1 MARTYEEFV
10 EYFYSSKEA
19 VLAVARWA
27 WDEGYDVFIPA
38 MVLRPKYEPAKNY
51 SDDGD
56 IHITKDGAT
65 KKLNIKLQNTAPFS
79 GADDWPFPVIFVAN
93 KESADAYGDD
103 ISSYVIV
110 SNDMKCACVIN
121 KKQTWQ
127 FWSVIKFYNEK
138 HHYHEEVYACPIA
151 QAKFYQIG

>member
-1 MARTYEEFV
+1 VARTYEEFV
-10 EYFYSSKEA
+10 EYFHSSKEA

-27 WDEGYDVFIPA
+27 WDEGHDVFIPA
-38 MVLRPKYEPAKNY
+38 MKLRPKHDFTNDYR
-51 SDDGD
+51 DDGD
-56 IHITKDGAT
+56 LHITKDGLT
-65 KKLNIKLQNTAPFS
+65 KKLNVKHKSVTFS
-79 GADDWPFPVIFVAN
+79 GPKDFPFPLIFVAN
-93 KESADAYGDD
+93 KKSADSYGDN

-127 FWSVIKFYNEK
+127 FWSVIKFFNEK
-138 HHYHEEVYACPIA
+138 HHYHEEVYACPIV